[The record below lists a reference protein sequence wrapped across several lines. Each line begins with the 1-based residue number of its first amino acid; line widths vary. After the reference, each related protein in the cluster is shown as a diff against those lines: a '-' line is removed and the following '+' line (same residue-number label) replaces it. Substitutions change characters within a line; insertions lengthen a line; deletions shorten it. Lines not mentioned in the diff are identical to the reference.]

1 MKLELKEHE
10 LERVIEVYLQL
21 QFKKEVRVSGFDL
34 SGMRSKDGLSAMVDF
49 TLVGESDVREPKEV
63 SVNVNPTNTS
73 WRTQKEDSEKRSE
86 LEGKDLED
94 WTKFLDLLA
103 DNARYH
109 NYDAIMDL
117 VDNTSELVRERI
129 NANELFKEMCSAVEK
144 QVNEVAGVVNKPEE
158 EPLTGHP
165 TEPIEE
171 KEEPPFVET
180 LDEVDETP
188 SEDEPKEEIPAEK
201 EIHSVGGKNIFG
213 SPLGT
218 KPVNV
223 HNAAPRKL
231 FK

>member
-73 WRTQKEDSEKRSE
+73 WRAQKEDTEKRSE
-86 LEGKDLED
+86 LEDKDLED

-103 DNARYH
+103 DNARYR

-117 VDNTSELVRERI
+117 VDNTSDLVRERI
-129 NANELFKEMCSAVEK
+129 NANELFKEMCSAVEQ
-144 QVNEVAGVVNKPEE
+144 QVSEVAGVINKPEE

-165 TEPIEE
+165 TKPIEE
-171 KEEPPFVET
+171 KDEPPFVET

-188 SEDEPKEEIPAEK
+188 SEDEPKEETPD
-201 EIHSVGGKNIFG
+201 VQPTGKNIFG

-223 HNAAPRKL
+223 HNATPRKL